1 MKERLRNLPKYKVE
15 GKVVGVKGP
24 LIESVLPKVCL
35 GDFCQ
40 IDNRVEAEVVGFK
53 NGRTLL
59 MAYSDTTGISV
70 GSKVEPKTGSVRIGV
85 SRELLGTVI
94 DPFGKPL
101 NRDKITYTDFTYLQG
116 ERINPLQRDRIKEPL
131 DLGIRSINAL
141 LTVGKGQ
148 RIGIF
153 SGAGVGK
160 STLLGMIS
168 RYTEADVNVIVLVG
182 ERGREVRE
190 FIEDNLGKE
199 GLKKSVVVVATSD
212 QPPLA
217 KIRAVLAGCA
227 VAEYF
232 CSQGENVLL
241 LLDSLT
247 RLAMAQREIGLTV
260 GEPPTTKGYVP
271 SVFSLLAKVIERAG
285 NFTGRGSITGIY
297 TVLVEGDD
305 VSLDP
310 VADSA
315 VGFLDGHIVLSRV
328 LANRRIFPA
337 IDILKSIS
345 RLTPYLV
352 SKEMLQLQSVFID
365 LESTYRESL
374 DMINLGLYK
383 KGTNGKIDLSIAVHD
398 KMEEFLKQD
407 VNRRITIDESFN
419 SLKSLIEYISV
430 EGGKHGYTRSNL
442 QF

>member
-1 MKERLRNLPKYKVE
+1 MKERLRNLPQYRII
-15 GKVVGVKGP
+15 GKVTGVKGP
-24 LIESVLPKVCL
+24 LIESALPKVCL
-35 GDFCQ
+35 GDFCT
-40 IDNRVEAEVVGFK
+40 IDGKVEAEVVGFK
-53 NGRTLL
+53 DGRTLL
-59 MAYSDTTGISV
+59 MAYSDTTGISA
-70 GSKVEPKTGSVRIGV
+70 GSKIEPKPGSVKIGV

-101 NRDKITYTDFTYLQG
+101 NRDRITYTDFTYLQG
-116 ERINPLQRDRIKEPL
+116 ESINPLKRDRIREPL

-160 STLLGMIS
+160 STLLGMIA
-168 RYTEADVNVIVLVG
+168 RYTAADVNVIVLVG

-190 FIEDNLGKE
+190 FIEDNLGEE

-217 KIRAVLAGCA
+217 KIRAVLTGCA
-227 VAEYF
+227 IAEYF
-232 CSQGENVLL
+232 SSQNNDVLL

-271 SVFSLLAKVIERAG
+271 SVFSLLSKVIERAG
-285 NFTGRGSITGIY
+285 NFAGQGSITGIY
-297 TVLVEGDD
+297 TVLVEGDEIA
-305 VSLDP
+305 LDP
-310 VADSA
+310 VADAA
-315 VGFLDGHIVLSRV
+315 VGFLDGHIVLSRT

-345 RLTPYLV
+345 RLTPQLV
-352 SKEMLQLQSVFID
+352 PEEVLKWQSFFID
-365 LESTYRESL
+365 LEATYRESQ

-383 KGTNGKIDLSIAVHD
+383 KGTNPKIDLAMAVHD
-398 KMEEFLKQD
+398 KMEEFMKQ
-407 VNRRITIDESFN
+407 RIEERVSLEESLS
-419 SLKSLIEYISV
+419 SLKSLIEYIGN
-430 EGGKHGYTRSNL
+430 EGGKYGYQWNNI
-442 QF
+442 

>member
-1 MKERLRNLPKYKVE
+1 MKERLKNLPYYKII
-15 GKVVGVKGP
+15 GKVTGVKGP
-24 LIESVLPKVCL
+24 LIESALPKVCL
-35 GDFCQ
+35 GDFCT
-40 IDNRVEAEVVGFK
+40 IDGKVEAEVVGFK
-53 NGRTLL
+53 DGRTLL

-70 GSKVEPKTGSVRIGV
+70 GSQIEPKPGSVKIGV

-94 DPFGKPL
+94 DPFGNPL

-116 ERINPLQRDRIKEPL
+116 ELINPLKRDRIREPI

-141 LTVGKGQ
+141 LTIGKGQ

-160 STLLGMIS
+160 STLMGMIA
-168 RYTEADVNVIVLVG
+168 RYTSADVNVIVLVG

-190 FIEDNLGKE
+190 FIEDNLGEE
-199 GLKKSVVVVATSD
+199 GLRKSVVVVATSD

-217 KIRAVLAGCA
+217 KIRAVLTGCA
-227 VAEYF
+227 IAEYF
-232 CSQGENVLL
+232 SSQNNDVLF

-271 SVFSLLAKVIERAG
+271 SVFSLLSKVIERAG
-285 NFTGRGSITGIY
+285 NFTGQGSITGIY
-297 TVLVEGDD
+297 TVLVEGDEIA
-305 VSLDP
+305 LDP
-310 VADSA
+310 VADAA
-315 VGFLDGHIVLSRV
+315 VGFLDGHIVLSRA

-345 RLTPYLV
+345 RLTPQLV
-352 SKEMLQLQSVFID
+352 SEEVLKWQSLFID
-365 LESTYRESL
+365 LEATYRESQ

-383 KGTNGKIDLSIAVHD
+383 EGTNPKIDLAIAVHD
-398 KMEEFLKQD
+398 KLEEFMKQ
-407 VNRRITIDESFN
+407 RIEKRVSLEESLS
-419 SLKSLIEYISV
+419 SLKSLIEYINN
-430 EGGKHGYTRSNL
+430 EGGKYGYQWTNV
-442 QF
+442 

>member
-1 MKERLRNLPKYKVE
+1 MKERLKNLPRYKIV
-15 GKVVGVKGP
+15 GKVTGVKGP
-24 LIESVLPKVCL
+24 LIESALPKVCL
-35 GDFCQ
+35 GDFCT
-40 IDNRVEAEVVGFK
+40 IDGKVEAEVVGFK
-53 NGRTLL
+53 DGRTLL

-70 GSKVEPKTGSVRIGV
+70 GSQIEPKPGSVKVGV
-85 SRELLGTVI
+85 SRELLGTVV
-94 DPFGKPL
+94 DPFGNPL

-116 ERINPLQRDRIKEPL
+116 ESINPLKRDRIREPL

-160 STLLGMIS
+160 STLMGMIA
-168 RYTEADVNVIVLVG
+168 RYTSADVNVIVLVG

-190 FIEDNLGKE
+190 FIEDNLGRE

-217 KIRAVLAGCA
+217 KIRAVLTGCA
-227 VAEYF
+227 IAEYF
-232 CSQGENVLL
+232 SSQNNDVLL

-271 SVFSLLAKVIERAG
+271 SVFSLLSKVIERAG
-285 NFTGRGSITGIY
+285 NFTGQGSITGIY
-297 TVLVEGDD
+297 TVLVEGDEIA
-305 VSLDP
+305 LDP
-310 VADSA
+310 VADAA
-315 VGFLDGHIVLSRV
+315 VGFLDGHIVLSRA

-345 RLTPYLV
+345 RLTPQLV
-352 SKEMLQLQSVFID
+352 SEEVLKWQSFFID
-365 LESTYRESL
+365 LEATYRESQ
-374 DMINLGLYK
+374 DMVNLGLYK
-383 KGTNGKIDLSIAVHD
+383 KGTNPKIDLAIAVHD
-398 KMEEFLKQD
+398 KMEEFMKQ
-407 VNRRITIDESFN
+407 RIEERVSFEESLS
-419 SLKSLIEYISV
+419 SLKSLIKYISN
-430 EGGKHGYTRSNL
+430 EGGKYGYQWTDV
-442 QF
+442 

>member
-1 MKERLRNLPKYKVE
+1 MKERLKNLPRYKIV
-15 GKVVGVKGP
+15 GKVTGVKGP
-24 LIESVLPKVCL
+24 LIESALPKVCL
-35 GDFCQ
+35 GDFCT
-40 IDNRVEAEVVGFK
+40 IDGKVEAEVVGFK
-53 NGRTLL
+53 DGRTLL

-70 GSKVEPKTGSVRIGV
+70 GSQIEPKPGSVKIGV

-94 DPFGKPL
+94 DPFGNPL
-101 NRDKITYTDFTYLQG
+101 NRDRITYTDFTYLQG
-116 ERINPLQRDRIKEPL
+116 ESINPLKRDRIREPL

-160 STLLGMIS
+160 STLMGMIA
-168 RYTEADVNVIVLVG
+168 RYTSADVNVIVLVG

-190 FIEDNLGKE
+190 FIEDNLGEE

-217 KIRAVLAGCA
+217 KIRAVLTGCA
-227 VAEYF
+227 IAEYF
-232 CSQGENVLL
+232 SSQNNDVLL

-271 SVFSLLAKVIERAG
+271 SVFSLLSKVIERAG
-285 NFTGRGSITGIY
+285 NFTGQGSITGIY
-297 TVLVEGDD
+297 TVLVEGDEIA
-305 VSLDP
+305 LDP
-310 VADSA
+310 VADAA
-315 VGFLDGHIVLSRV
+315 VGFLDGHIVLSRA

-345 RLTPYLV
+345 RLTPQLV
-352 SKEMLQLQSVFID
+352 SEEVLKWQSFFID
-365 LESTYRESL
+365 LEATYRESQ

-383 KGTNGKIDLSIAVHD
+383 KGTNPKIDLAIAVHD
-398 KMEEFLKQD
+398 KMEEFMKQ
-407 VNRRITIDESFN
+407 RIEERVSLEESLS
-419 SLKSLIEYISV
+419 SLKSLIEYISN
-430 EGGKHGYTRSNL
+430 EGGKYGYQWTNV
-442 QF
+442 

>member
-1 MKERLRNLPKYKVE
+1 MKERLRNIPRYKIK

-24 LIESVLPKVCL
+24 LIESILPRVCL
-35 GDFCQ
+35 GDFCK
-40 IDNRVEAEVVGFK
+40 IDGRVETEVVGFK
-53 NGRTLL
+53 NGKTLL

-70 GSKVEPKTGSVRIGV
+70 GSEIEPKPGSVRIGV
-85 SRELLGTVI
+85 SKELLGAVI
-94 DPFGKPL
+94 DPFGNPL
-101 NRDKITYTDFTYLQG
+101 NKEKITYTDFTYLQG
-116 ERINPLQRDRIKEPL
+116 ESVNPLKRDRIKEPL

-160 STLLGMIS
+160 STLLGMVA

-199 GLKKSVVVVATSD
+199 GLRKSVVVVATSD

-227 VAEYF
+227 IAEYF
-232 CSQGENVLL
+232 CSQGSNVLL
-241 LLDSLT
+241 LVDSLT

-285 NFTGRGSITGIY
+285 NFTGQGSITGIY
-297 TVLVEGDD
+297 TVLVEGDEIA
-305 VSLDP
+305 LDP
-310 VADSA
+310 VADAA
-315 VGFLDGHIVLSRV
+315 VGYLDGHIVLSRAF
-328 LANRRIFPA
+328 ANRRIFPA
-337 IDILKSIS
+337 IDVLKSIS
-345 RLTPYLV
+345 RLTPQLV
-352 SKEMLQLQSVFID
+352 DEQVLRWQSLFVD

-374 DMINLGLYK
+374 DMVNLGLYK
-383 KGTNGKIDLSIAVHD
+383 KGTNPKIDLAIAVHN

-407 VNRRITIDESFN
+407 VNCKVSLEESFF
-419 SLKSLIEYISV
+419 SLKTLVEYIAS
-430 EGGKHGYTRSNL
+430 EGGKYGYTWSNL
-442 QF
+442 